1 MYLSI
6 VSIDFQKKIRHAVI
20 LQTTG
25 LLYKLGLKKNIVCF
39 RFPTDPIKTCATQ
52 IYFMD
57 FQKKKKKKKKFFF
70 FFFFFE
76 IHKLRDDL
84 LAVVKVTK
92 KTLRKGKGGS
102 KNVQKTKN
110 HYIMYR

>member
-1 MYLSI
+1 MCDPNLFY
-6 VSIDFQKKIRHAVI
+6 
-20 LQTTG
+20 G
-25 LLYKLGLKKNIVCF
+25 
-39 RFPTDPIKTCATQ
+39 FP
-52 IYFMD
+52 
-57 FQKKKKKKKKFFF
+57 KKKKKKKKFFF
-70 FFFFFE
+70 FFFFFFE
-76 IHKLRDDL
+76 IYKLRDDL